1 MVQRREELVH
11 VVRTHTSAMFGVSED
26 QITVVSYPEGGEIV
40 RLEVEFPTA
49 GLTQEQIDKIVGEEV
64 TGMRDGTEYVLEVT
78 GVTER
83 NHLVFEPLAN

>member
-1 MVQRREELVH
+1 
-11 VVRTHTSAMFGVSED
+11 MFGVSED